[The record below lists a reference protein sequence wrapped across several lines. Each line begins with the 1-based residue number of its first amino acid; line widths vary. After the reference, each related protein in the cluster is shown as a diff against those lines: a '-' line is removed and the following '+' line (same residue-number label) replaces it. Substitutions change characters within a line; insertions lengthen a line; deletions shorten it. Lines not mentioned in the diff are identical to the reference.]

1 MIRCTR
7 GMAAGSVGRYSTRQV
22 IVLID
27 MDCFYVQV
35 EKRLHPELV
44 GQPCA
49 IVQYNQWRGGRLVNL

>member
-1 MIRCTR
+1 
-7 GMAAGSVGRYSTRQV
+7 MAAGSIGRHSTRQV